1 VGELLQLHPSHV
13 TDRSTM
19 ARLGRIGLQPGERFD
34 YDALYL
40 KRAIVLDRGYLR
52 RYSPTPEIPTHA
64 RL

>member
-1 VGELLQLHPSHV
+1 V